1 MSTKS
6 DFLEWKS
13 HPMTKKVFE
22 ALQAQEAEIKDRVA
36 LEAGLD
42 PLQDRFHAGYMAA
55 YRDFYLIDF
64 TEVSE

>member
-22 ALQAQEAEIKDRVA
+22 ALQERESGLKDRLA
-36 LEAGLD
+36 LSAGED
-42 PLQDRFHAGYMAA
+42 VLQDRYHVGYLAA
-55 YRDFYLIDF
+55 LRDFYLIDVE
-64 TEVSE
+64 EVSE